1 MTVPYIFADASGNIP
16 LSELDENFANVK
28 AFATTA
34 GTVTSNAQPN
44 ITTVGTL
51 YTLSV
56 TGNVAGNYF
65 VGNGSQLTGIV
76 VATSYGNANVANYL
90 PTFSGKLT
98 ASSITATGN
107 IVGGNLLS
115 GGAISTN
122 ANLTGGNIQTI
133 GVVSAVGNITGNYI
147 LGNGALLSGLPASY
161 SNANVLSYLPTYTGD
176 LNPNVVTASGA
187 ISAVGNVK
195 TSSNV
200 VVGGFVTVT
209 GNVTGGNILTAG
221 LLSTTSNVVGAYILG
236 NGSLLSGLTT
246 YGNAN
251 VAAYLPTYSGAI
263 TAANLSATGN
273 ITGSY
278 ILGNGSQ
285 LTGLPATY
293 GNSNVAAY
301 LPTYSGNLSP
311 GNITTTGIMSSTGNA
326 THGNILTAGI
336 VSATGNVTGNYI
348 LGNGSQLSGISSTYG
363 NSNVAAYLPTYS
375 GNLTAGNITTTG
387 IMSST
392 GNATHGNILTA
403 GIMSSTGNATHGNIL
418 TAGIVSA
425 TGNVTGNYFIGNGS
439 ALTGISAGALATRT
453 SANIYTGNLAANANS
468 NVTVVGFKTYA
479 LYSIQTSAAAW
490 VTVYSSNAART
501 ADASRSITTDP
512 TPGSGVIA
520 EVINTGANTTYLSPG
535 VIGYSSEAVPDS
547 NIQLK
552 VSNTGNVSANITVT
566 LTLLKLES

>member
-1 MTVPYIFADASGNIP
+1 MTVPYIFADASRNIP

-28 AFATTA
+28 AFTTTA

-56 TGNVAGNYF
+56 TGNVTGNYF

-176 LNPNVVTASGA
+176 LNPNVITASGA

-200 VVGGFVTVT
+200 VVGGFVTAT

-246 YGNAN
+246 YGNSN
-251 VAAYLPTYSGAI
+251 VAAYLPIYSGAI

-336 VSATGNVTGNYI
+336 VSATGNI
-348 LGNGSQLSGISSTYG
+348 
-363 NSNVAAYLPTYS
+363 
-375 GNLTAGNITTTG
+375 
-387 IMSST
+387 
-392 GNATHGNILTA
+392 
-403 GIMSSTGNATHGNIL
+403 
-418 TAGIVSA
+418 
-425 TGNVTGNYFIGNGS
+425 TGNYFIGNGS

-501 ADASRSITTDP
+501 ADAIRLITTDP
-512 TPGSGVIA
+512 THGSGVIA